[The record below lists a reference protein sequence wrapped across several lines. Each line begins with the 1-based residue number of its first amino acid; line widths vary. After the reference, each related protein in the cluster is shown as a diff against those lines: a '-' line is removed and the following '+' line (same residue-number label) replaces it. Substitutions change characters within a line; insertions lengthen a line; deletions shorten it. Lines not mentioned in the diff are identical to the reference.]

1 MKRRDFLK
9 QSALSAAALA
19 MPGGVVFGSGQEEVA
34 NLSKVPR
41 YRFADTLAEQ
51 EKQLK
56 DNPLLERFRR
66 SREKLHK
73 DPHVPLYHFVSP
85 EHRLNDPNGLCFWQG
100 LWHMFYQGYPPEDPR
115 QHWGHVVSEDL
126 IHWRDLPYAIYPG
139 PERACF
145 SGSALV
151 DGDRVIAMYHGTT
164 VGSMVAVS
172 SDPLLLNWKKVTGK
186 AVIPHS
192 KPGEP
197 RLPYNIFDPCIWK
210 KHGVYYALTAGTL
223 PNGPGGKRVRAE
235 FLHRSEDLAKWEY
248 MHPFLEDDRFG
259 IVGDDGACPYFWPI
273 GDRHIMLHYSH
284 TSGGKYLLGDYDK
297 ARDKFVATYGSDFN
311 FGPSGPGGVHA
322 PSACPDGKGGV
333 IAVFNMTT
341 PFVRICPGCECS
353 RRSDG

>member
-259 IVGDDGACPYFWPI
+259 IVGGAISGSPFAGRPSHKAATAECRGANSCSAAFRWHASPARCTPI
-273 GDRHIMLHYSH
+273 RRQTLPRSSPAIDTCSPATPQTPGTIPRSYS
-284 TSGGKYLLGDYDK
+284 
-297 ARDKFVATYGSDFN
+297 ATTDQ
-311 FGPSGPGGVHA
+311 
-322 PSACPDGKGGV
+322 
-333 IAVFNMTT
+333 T
-341 PFVRICPGCECS
+341 S
-353 RRSDG
+353 RRPRA